1 LSYDKSIKVLRIYKA
16 NWALFVLKIIV
27 YIIIGIFTLKYY
39 IGYLLFAAVIVEILR
54 FVRLIKKVR
63 VKIRYLQK
71 FADGSIFMKG
81 KFDILIIYGVPK
93 DIAVNIVMK
102 TTR

>member
-1 LSYDKSIKVLRIYKA
+1 LSYDKSIKTLRKYKA
-16 NWALFVLKIIV
+16 NWVIFILKIIV

-39 IGYLLFAAVIVEILR
+39 IGYLLFAATIVETLR
-54 FVRLIKKVR
+54 FVRAVKKVR

-71 FADGSIFMKG
+71 YAEGSVFMKG

-93 DIAVNIVMK
+93 DIATNVSMK
-102 TTR
+102 TIR